1 MTSPEP
7 PARPGS
13 VAITG
18 ASGFLGART
27 VALFRELGW
36 NVLPVARRAGAEW
49 QQVQDYSQTPLADV
63 LIHLAEDGDRRRVNE
78 AGSIYGAAA
87 QNTFAELL
95 EKGYRRVIYA
105 SSAALYGDSVE
116 TPRKTSEAVTPSDAY
131 ARAKLANEKQVLEHG
146 GTALRFSN
154 LYGPGM
160 SPANVVSAILRQIPG
175 KGEVLLW
182 NDAPIR
188 DFLWV
193 DDATAALVAAAT
205 SADTGLFN
213 VGTGS
218 GLSIRQLAGT
228 ALSLAG
234 EGERAIRSENPSVS
248 PSTLILDIG
257 ETTRRIG
264 WKPITSTEEGMG
276 HLITRLTKHS

>member
-1 MTSPEP
+1 M
-7 PARPGS
+7 
-13 VAITG
+13 
-18 ASGFLGART
+18 
-27 VALFRELGW
+27 FRELGW
-36 NVLPVARRAGAEW
+36 HVLPVARSAGAEW
-49 QQVQDYSQTPLADV
+49 RQVDDYSQTPAADV
-63 LIHLAEDGDRRRVNE
+63 LIHLAEDGDRPSVNE
-78 AGSIYGAAA
+78 AGKTYEDAVRS
-87 QNTFAELL
+87 TFKTLL
-95 EKGYRRVIYA
+95 AKGYRRVVYA
-105 SSAALYGDSVE
+105 SSATLYGDAVE
-116 TPRKTSEAVTPSDAY
+116 TPRNPSETVIPTDTY
-131 ARAKLANEKQVLEHG
+131 ARAKLANENQVLAHG

-175 KGEVLLW
+175 EGDVLMHRTS
-182 NDAPIR
+182 PVR

-234 EGERAIRSENPSVS
+234 EGERTIRSENPSVS

-264 WKPITSTEEGMG
+264 WKPTTSTEEGMG